1 MKRYTPRSSSRSRS
15 RSRTRYSQN
24 KTTDSEEE
32 SEFHYVNQKA
42 VSNKSKS
49 KHSNNGYDGFDLT
62 DPFKK
67 SQIYVDHHFNDPNY
81 ANNNNSNNKNMVHDL
96 KNSFKRA
103 QIKVDEHF
111 PDHYNNKN
119 INHSNQQQVSHQD
132 GGFNPSG
139 YPYIKTREKQKT
151 EAKKNFQRD
160 EPHYVRTVLVKDQET
175 QAEIENVK
183 RKSSPKMRVFTI
195 KKSDKNDN
203 SENKVFYVQRDS
215 ASKEAKEII
224 IKNASIS
231 KTSATSIEG
240 SNKVKSPVEKKI
252 MSSSSSINHVPVNK
266 IYRSQEIPQQQTVNV
281 ASPLPEAINHNQI
294 TQTNEQKQQQQH
306 PQKQSSAKINQI
318 LSNQSQLPVSN
329 NIIQQQQT
337 QPQLPNNQQQ
347 LVSSPTN
354 NMFTPQPST
363 NHFIPPQ
370 TVLMNNFT
378 HSPVMNSHTPEPNHN
393 SIIPIQSH
401 PVNFSQNILPS
412 HLIQDNQITYEIQ
425 NPEIL
430 YQEQQKSNIVFI
442 APNKINNLNE
452 TPVLYQQ
459 SPRQSFMYVA
469 NNNNQNVFYKSVS
482 LKNMPKPNIYT
493 PPQLKQNFV
502 PLNIKA
508 TAQNMVPISIG
519 YSSPVTLTP
528 RFAAVNSEKNN
539 IIQQQQPL
547 KMQLYQALP
556 NNKTSLYSS
565 TNTLSPRIAYM
576 QKPSSTGI
584 TEIYNGNIEVSN
596 HAPVFVSEPY
606 MPGEVNNTFEPRNPK
621 KNVNAFYYSN

>member
-1 MKRYTPRSSSRSRS
+1 M
-15 RSRTRYSQN
+15 
-24 KTTDSEEE
+24 
-32 SEFHYVNQKA
+32 
-42 VSNKSKS
+42 
-49 KHSNNGYDGFDLT
+49 
-62 DPFKK
+62 
-67 SQIYVDHHFNDPNY
+67 
-81 ANNNNSNNKNMVHDL
+81 
-96 KNSFKRA
+96 
-103 QIKVDEHF
+103 
-111 PDHYNNKN
+111 
-119 INHSNQQQVSHQD
+119 
-132 GGFNPSG
+132 
-139 YPYIKTREKQKT
+139 
-151 EAKKNFQRD
+151 
-160 EPHYVRTVLVKDQET
+160 
-175 QAEIENVK
+175 
-183 RKSSPKMRVFTI
+183 
-195 KKSDKNDN
+195 
-203 SENKVFYVQRDS
+203 
-215 ASKEAKEII
+215 
-224 IKNASIS
+224 
-231 KTSATSIEG
+231 
-240 SNKVKSPVEKKI
+240 
-252 MSSSSSINHVPVNK
+252 
-266 IYRSQEIPQQQTVNV
+266 
-281 ASPLPEAINHNQI
+281 
-294 TQTNEQKQQQQH
+294 
-306 PQKQSSAKINQI
+306 
-318 LSNQSQLPVSN
+318 SNQSQLPVSN

-621 KNVNAFYYSN
+621 KKC